1 MRINPISSLWSV
13 NKTVINKNYTQNP
26 ILGNNNKQDVFV
38 KSSEQSSMDVNNIPF
53 TGYNVFMVDGGNHAQ
68 FLKRFINAINCDA
81 NIKLYPAEH
90 APDAKYNKYL
100 KNIEDRLNYLNRY
113 SLISKDSYVAIPV
126 SVTVPLQNLAE
137 QYKQV
142 MGNFIHLTSE
152 TVQTQKSR
160 IMNFLKVLYDEP
172 DRYRRYIRYMDPEN
186 QGLEFTYGIIQEI
199 NKLNAKKT
207 YIPVAKPQEKN
218 INWLAG
224 HRGETP
230 ELENF
235 LATGYDKDGKV
246 DNMMQYLKK
255 KEWYDFNLLALSN
268 AEVVNIKKLNG
279 TDHILSA
286 YDTTIKDG
294 ARGVYNLSPIREN
307 GKLIGYSFNDT
318 VTNQYPYEE
327 FPYNKEIEKISKF
340 VGLSTDEAVA
350 TDAQTALFK
359 QALEKGAV
367 NADFE
372 NKLYPVWKLFTE
384 EELRN
389 NKIYEKGD
397 FVDSS
402 LKNYFRRNGD
412 YKIIYPKA
420 DAEAS
425 GRPSV
430 MPLRS
435 GEFAMFSALSRDVD
449 NNRCYDLLKADN
461 VNLMNGI
468 NARIINAY
476 SALEHKDYPK
486 VEDYLIKARE
496 YVDMMGGLDRT
507 KLSHM
512 EVYKYLAEAKH
523 HNGDYVGANGLYNSY
538 LNNLCKNYLETP
550 INETYDSIDHA
561 KKYIIETFRNLS
573 DIAARRGEYF
583 PSKYCNLAADEIEK
597 GTKLGDE
604 IIQRRA
610 NDDIN
615 IGDLFA

>member
-1 MRINPISSLWSV
+1 MRINSISSLWSANRAV
-13 NKTVINKNYTQNP
+13 NKKEYVQNP
-26 ILGNNNKQDVFV
+26 ILKNNTQDVFV
-38 KSSEQSSMDVNNIPF
+38 KSSEQPSKTNSEIPF
-53 TGYNVFMVDGGNHAQ
+53 TGYNVFMIDGGNHAQ

-81 NIKLYPAEH
+81 NIKLYPTEH

-100 KNIEDRLNYLNRY
+100 KNVEDRLNYLNRY
-113 SLISKDSYVAIPV
+113 SLISKDSYVALPV

-142 MGNFIHLTSE
+142 MGNFIHLTAE

-172 DRYRRYIRYMDPEN
+172 DKYRKYIRYMDPEN

-199 NKLNAKKT
+199 NKLNAKRT

-218 INWLAG
+218 ITWLAG
-224 HRGETP
+224 QRGETP

-246 DNMMQYLKK
+246 NNMMQYLKQ
-255 KEWYDFNLLALSN
+255 KEWYDFNLLTLSN
-268 AEVVNIKKLNG
+268 ADVVNMKKLDG
-279 TDHILSA
+279 TDHLLSA

-327 FPYNKEIEKISKF
+327 FPFNKELEKISKF

-350 TDAQTALFK
+350 TDEQTALFR
-359 QALEKGAV
+359 QALQKGAV
-367 NADFE
+367 NADFD

-384 EELRN
+384 EELIN
-389 NKIYEKGD
+389 NKIYDRGD

-402 LKNYFRRNGD
+402 LQNYFRRNGD

-420 DAEAS
+420 DAESS

-435 GEFAMFSALSRDVD
+435 GDFAIFSALSRDVD
-449 NNRCYDLLKADN
+449 NNRCYDLLIDDH
-461 VNLMNGI
+461 VDLMNGI
-468 NARIINAY
+468 HGRLENAL
-476 SALEHKDYPK
+476 SARNYKDYPK
-486 VEDYLIKARE
+486 VEDYLVKALE
-496 YVDMMGGLDRT
+496 YIDMMGGLDRNSIT
-507 KLSHM
+507 HM
-512 EVYKYLAEAKH
+512 RVYKYLAEAKH
-523 HNGDYVGANGLYNSY
+523 HNGDYIGANGLYNSY
-538 LNNLCKNYLETP
+538 LNNLCKNYLENP
-550 INETYDSIDHA
+550 EYIEYGGEDHSR
-561 KKYIIETFRNLS
+561 KYIIETFRNLS

-583 PSKYCNLAADEIEK
+583 PSKYCNLAADEVEK
-597 GTKLGDE
+597 GTKLGEE